1 MGSWII
7 CIFSLLTIFLST
19 SFNNEFEG
27 RLTLWEETPY
37 DTTQLDIYVKDNH
50 VRVDVKT
57 KEGGIERSTMV
68 DLNKSQVILI
78 SPIHKVYL
86 YPEKTEPFSSKVA
99 VNKSENKKMING
111 QECIQ
116 WRVKESTTRDESA
129 FWVTPMKM
137 PFFEKLLAIY
147 DPTESNLRAF
157 LMIPARQGYFP
168 MLYEE
173 RTFLRFE
180 KKKIRVKEIKRA
192 KISNDIFS
200 IPEHYTLI
208 RHQ

>member
-7 CIFSLLTIFLST
+7 GIFSILTIFLST
-19 SFNNEFEG
+19 SSSNEFEG
-27 RLTLWEETPY
+27 RIAIWEETPY
-37 DTTQLDIYVKDNH
+37 DTTQLDIYVKGNH
-50 VRVDVKT
+50 VRVDIRA
-57 KEGGIERSTMV
+57 KEGGVDRTTIV
-68 DLNKSQVILI
+68 DLNKSEVILI
-78 SPIHKVYL
+78 SPNQKAYL
-86 YPEKTEPFSSKVA
+86 YPQKIGPFNAKVA
-99 VNKSENKKMING
+99 INKSENKKIING

-137 PFFEKLLAIY
+137 SFFEKLLAIY

-180 KKKIRVKEIKRA
+180 KKKIRVKEINH
-192 KISNDIFS
+192 ITLSNDIFS
-200 IPEHYTLI
+200 IPKHYTLI
-208 RHQ
+208 RH